1 MYGKFNL
8 TASLNSF
15 IYIKNIKRISIE
27 MWSVWFLFLY
37 WNVDKYGH
45 AGISFL
51 TKIYQSIEIKQN
63 VH

>member
-1 MYGKFNL
+1 
-8 TASLNSF
+8 
-15 IYIKNIKRISIE
+15 

-37 WNVDKYGH
+37 RDVDKYGH